1 VPKWAGLFPE
11 SVRLGFALLFAS
23 NIAPQRTM
31 SDRKSVPA
39 LHSSALERRKP
50 VAQSVFGKL
59 FFKESFCAWIFIAP
73 ALIGFTVFYLLPC
86 VRALYISLTD
96 WNLLRAAKFIGP
108 ANYSRLWND
117 PNFWN
122 AMRVTVLYV
131 IYNIPI
137 QTAIGL
143 LLAVL
148 LSQLRRSV
156 TIRSIILAPY
166 LIANVIAAIIW
177 FWMLDPLLG
186 FGNVVLQAVGAGRIA
201 FFSDQHLAL
210 PTIAAVNIW
219 RHMGLVAILFYTGIQ
234 TIPQDIYEAARIE
247 GAGPWKNFWRITLP
261 LLRPTLVFVLITS
274 IIGSFQVF
282 DSIAV
287 TTLGGPVNSTRTIV
301 WYIYESAFQNFR
313 MGYASAMSCALFVC
327 LAVATLVQMR
337 ILSSGKSELG

>member
-1 VPKWAGLFPE
+1 
-11 SVRLGFALLFAS
+11 
-23 NIAPQRTM
+23 
-31 SDRKSVPA
+31 
-39 LHSSALERRKP
+39 
-50 VAQSVFGKL
+50 VA
-59 FFKESFCAWIFIAP
+59 
-73 ALIGFTVFYLLPC
+73 
-86 VRALYISLTD
+86 
-96 WNLLRAAKFIGP
+96 
-108 ANYSRLWND
+108 
-117 PNFWN
+117 
-122 AMRVTVLYV
+122 
-131 IYNIPI
+131 
-137 QTAIGL
+137 
-143 LLAVL
+143 
-148 LSQLRRSV
+148 
-156 TIRSIILAPY
+156 IRSIILAPY

-247 GAGPWKNFWRITLP
+247 GAGPWKNFSRITLP

-313 MGYASAMSCALFVC
+313 MGLRIGDVLRTVC
-327 LAVATLVQMR
+327 LSCSRNAYADENSKFGQIGIGMKATAESFRVHPSPGRWIGYAILGAFAIVSLGPIWIAVKTALSDSRTLF
-337 ILSSGKSELG
+337 SGAGSFLPTDLTLFNIQRVLGLACE

>member
-1 VPKWAGLFPE
+1 
-11 SVRLGFALLFAS
+11 
-23 NIAPQRTM
+23 M
-31 SDRKSVPA
+31 SDRKTVPA
-39 LHSSALERRKP
+39 LRLSALDERMP
-50 VAQSVFGKL
+50 VRRSVFGKL

-73 ALIGFTVFYLLPC
+73 ALIGFTLFYLLPC
-86 VRALYISLTD
+86 IRALHISLTD

-117 PNFWN
+117 PNFWS
-122 AMRVTVLYV
+122 AMGVTALYV
-131 IYNIPI
+131 IYNIPV
-137 QTAIGL
+137 QTAAGL
-143 LLAVL
+143 LLAAL
-148 LSQLRRSV
+148 LAHLGRSV
-156 TIRSIILAPY
+156 AMRSIILAPY

-186 FGNVVLQAVGAGRIA
+186 FGNAMLQAVGVGRIA
-201 FFSDQHLAL
+201 FFSDQRLAL

-219 RHMGLVAILFYTGIQ
+219 RHMGLVALLFYAGIQ
-234 TIPQDIYEAARIE
+234 TIPRDIYEAARIE

-287 TTLGGPVNSTRTIV
+287 TTQGGPVNSTRTIV
-301 WYIYESAFQNFR
+301 WYIYESAFENFK

-327 LAVATLVQMR
+327 LAVATLIQMR
-337 ILSSGKSELG
+337 ILRSDKSELE